1 MSNINLFG
9 HDLRALRKRKGIK
22 LRTLA
27 AYLDIDPGILSKI
40 ENGHRR
46 AKREQVIDLAAFFE
60 IDAEALLVPWLAEQ
74 VVELVRYDEWGS
86 KALQV
91 AESQVA
97 YTVASHAESP
107 LLDRKIHSV
116 LQKYP
121 QVQRAWLF
129 GSRMKGNYTPESDLD
144 LMIESGDGFSYF
156 DLAALQLGLEE
167 ITHFKVDIGF
177 WDTLKPEIK
186 AKVKKQSRLIYEKK

>member
-1 MSNINLFG
+1 MSLFG
-9 HDLRALRKRKGIK
+9 PELRALRKRKGIK

-27 AYLDIDPGILSKI
+27 AYLDIDQGILSKI

-46 AKREQVIDLAAFFE
+46 AKREQVIDMAAFFE

-74 VVELVRYDEWGS
+74 VMELVRYDEWGP
-86 KALQV
+86 KALEV

-97 YTVASHAESP
+97 YSFASAAEGS
-107 LLDRKIHSV
+107 LLDQKIHSV

-121 QVQRAWLF
+121 KVQRAWLF
-129 GSRMKGNYTPESDLD
+129 GSRMKGNYTSESDLD

-156 DLAALQLGLEE
+156 DLAALQLSIQE
-167 ITHFKVDIGF
+167 ITHIKVDIGF

-186 AKVKKQSRLIYEKK
+186 ANVKKDSRLIYEKK